1 MNFIAQNKL
10 LKILEEPPDYL
21 FFFLLTANSSL
32 LLPTVE
38 SRCIKLNLKRL
49 PDDIISKSLESRF
62 KDKDQLDIALFLL
75 NGSYD
80 EENFY
85 TDEKILDLIDFIRI
99 IYTKEGFSIDKLTN
113 YLDKFFKNKANH
125 HKTIDAIVRLLS
137 LLLRQKHKTLND
149 SALLNSII
157 DNEASSYNIGDL
169 VTNIEDVNIN
179 LKGTTVNLRIS
190 LEEIILDFMLSAKEI
205 KTV

>member
-1 MNFIAQNKL
+1 ML
-10 LKILEEPPDYL
+10 
-21 FFFLLTANSSL
+21 S
-32 LLPTVE
+32 
-38 SRCIKLNLKRL
+38 
-49 PDDIISKSLESRF
+49 
-62 KDKDQLDIALFLL
+62 
-75 NGSYD
+75 
-80 EENFY
+80 
-85 TDEKILDLIDFIRI
+85 
-99 IYTKEGFSIDKLTN
+99 
-113 YLDKFFKNKANH
+113 FFKNKANH
-125 HKTIDAIVRLLS
+125 HKTIDAIVRLFS
-137 LLLRQKHKTLND
+137 LLLRQKHKTLID